1 MQERLTG
8 TANSNV
14 VDSEVA
20 SGRYSSA
27 RARVP
32 CANSLHQDHRG
43 RKNPSKQLWEE
54 SPHVSDAL
62 PDLDT
67 LIKEATSD
75 RLRVGTRRASR
86 QQLLH
91 HA

>member
-1 MQERLTG
+1 MNL
-8 TANSNV
+8 A
-14 VDSEVA
+14 
-20 SGRYSSA
+20 
-27 RARVP
+27 
-32 CANSLHQDHRG
+32 CAHLVLQDHRG

-75 RLRVGTRRASR
+75 RLRVGTHTYLGVWLVHLWNA
-86 QQLLH
+86 L
-91 HA
+91 AM